1 MLKKLMRLLISGVML
16 VGLTA
21 CHQKEAKNEVRVG
34 TIAGPETQ
42 LMEVA
47 KQVALNRYGLH
58 VNIITFSDYNTPN
71 EALADGSVDA
81 NMFQHLPYLKA
92 QIEMRGYKIVS
103 IGKTFVYP
111 MGLYSK
117 KITALTQLKTGAKI
131 AVPSDPSNEARAL
144 LLLEKAQLIQLK
156 THVTI
161 NATPM
166 DIASNPKKLKI
177 VELDAAQLSR
187 SLGDVDLAAI
197 NTNYAIPAG
206 LSPSRDALLT
216 EGPNSPYA
224 NVVAV
229 REDDKNDPRLKQ
241 LVSALHSPAVLSA
254 AKKIFG
260 DGAIPAWK

>member
-117 KITALTQLKTGAKI
+117 KITALTQLKTGAKNCRPKRPQQRS
-131 AVPSDPSNEARAL
+131 ACPSVIRKGP
-144 LLLEKAQLIQLK
+144 
-156 THVTI
+156 I
-161 NATPM
+161 NSTK
-166 DIASNPKKLKI
+166 D
-177 VELDAAQLSR
+177 SR
-187 SLGDVDLAAI
+187 
-197 NTNYAIPAG
+197 Y
-206 LSPSRDALLT
+206 
-216 EGPNSPYA
+216 Y
-224 NVVAV
+224 
-229 REDDKNDPRLKQ
+229 
-241 LVSALHSPAVLSA
+241 
-254 AKKIFG
+254 
-260 DGAIPAWK
+260 

>member
-1 MLKKLMRLLISGVML
+1 
-16 VGLTA
+16 
-21 CHQKEAKNEVRVG
+21 
-34 TIAGPETQ
+34 
-42 LMEVA
+42 
-47 KQVALNRYGLH
+47 
-58 VNIITFSDYNTPN
+58 
-71 EALADGSVDA
+71 
-81 NMFQHLPYLKA
+81 
-92 QIEMRGYKIVS
+92 
-103 IGKTFVYP
+103 
-111 MGLYSK
+111 
-117 KITALTQLKTGAKI
+117 
-131 AVPSDPSNEARAL
+131 
-144 LLLEKAQLIQLK
+144 
-156 THVTI
+156 
-161 NATPM
+161 M